1 MRTVAECKHGS
12 AATLMQSSSP
22 VTRNSC
28 KVPLADWMTASR
40 ATLIW
45 LVVSVPVLSEQ
56 ITVVQPSV
64 STDGRLHSSNVGV

>member
-1 MRTVAECKHGS
+1 MKKGGCVSIFKAKGLGI
-12 AATLMQSSSP
+12 AP
-22 VTRNSC
+22 VTLNSV
-28 KVPLADWMTASR
+28 KSPSADWTMARR

-64 STDGRLHSSNVGV
+64 STEGRLRSTAG

>member
-1 MRTVAECKHGS
+1 MHS
-12 AATLMQSSSP
+12 ISP
-22 VTRNSC
+22 VTLNSC
-28 KVPLADWMTASR
+28 RQPLGDWMTASR

-64 STDGRLHSSNVGV
+64 STDGRLQSSDLGMELYFGHEEEV